1 LIKSLKTD
9 LLLQNEESDLKCSV
23 TLDTSVIQLKQRL
36 ETRIK
41 TKDKTL
47 CGPYKSD
54 LSPTFTSQLLAFR
67 GYSEDTRKINGRN
80 TPD

>member
-9 LLLQNEESDLKCSV
+9 LLLQNEESNSKCSV